1 MLLAGGRGNQG
12 VYELRIYQREMLDPS
27 GYICPM
33 DSRDIAQLRLHNQR
47 LAGTE
52 FTTPQQVVKWMGCIQ
67 AQDYGMAKWAVGCRL
82 QHSTAAAIEQ
92 DFNEGKILRTHVL
105 RPTWHF
111 ICPDDIR
118 WMLKLSAPRI
128 RAFTR
133 PYHRQLDIDAALLRK
148 SKKVLVK
155 ALDQHKKLTRPQLT
169 EILKKEKIDTSDTR
183 VGHLLM
189 DAELDALI
197 CSAGRIGRQF
207 AYGLLDEQAPK
218 SFQYNDEEAIARLA
232 EIYFPSR
239 GPATVQ
245 DFAWWA
251 GLTLTDARKGLEA
264 YKHNLHSTS
273 LNELEY
279 WFATPPAA
287 DIVTPA
293 TYLLPAF
300 DEFTVAYKYRDDVLD
315 PQFGPSSFYGLK
327 PIIVHNGRVV
337 GTWMRTEK
345 KGAVKMETAAF
356 RPGKGA
362 PARAVSRVTQKY
374 IDFIR

>member
-1 MLLAGGRGNQG
+1 
-12 VYELRIYQREMLDPS
+12 
-27 GYICPM
+27 
-33 DSRDIAQLRLHNQR
+33 
-47 LAGTE
+47 
-52 FTTPQQVVKWMGCIQ
+52 
-67 AQDYGMAKWAVGCRL
+67 MANWAVGCRL
-82 QHSTAAAIEQ
+82 QHSTSASIEE

-111 ICPDDIR
+111 ISPEDIR

-128 RAFTR
+128 KAFTR
-133 PYHRQLDIDAALLRK
+133 PYHQQLEIDYNLLRK

-183 VGHLLM
+183 MGHLLM

-207 AYGLLDEQAPK
+207 AYGLLDEQVPG
-218 SFQYNDEEAIARLA
+218 STQLNDEEAITRLA
-232 EIYFPSR
+232 GIYFPSR

-264 YKHNLHSTS
+264 HKSALQSEM
-273 LNELEY
+273 LNGMEY
-279 WFATPPAA
+279 WFSPARA
-287 DIVTPA
+287 STASPA

-315 PQFGPSSFYGLK
+315 PQFGASSFYGLK
-327 PIIVHNGRVV
+327 PIVVHNGRVV
-337 GTWMRTEK
+337 GIWTRKEK
-345 KGAVKMETAAF
+345 KGAVQVEITPF
-356 RPGKGA
+356 QRSKGA
-362 PARAVSRVTQKY
+362 PARAVAVAMKKHVE
-374 IDFIR
+374 FIGK